1 MQIHHSSKIQTIETQ
16 QIKTFSNWGVEN
28 RKKKKKMLKG
38 QGKFSMR
45 KQETERL
52 WSSPSSAFEGEYWEL
67 LSLLF
72 LCPSNPS

>member
-1 MQIHHSSKIQTIETQ
+1 MQIHHSSKIQTIKIQ

-28 RKKKKKMLKG
+28 RKIKKMLKR